1 MTQKVP
7 RNDLLTASLW
17 IVTIVATLVLF
28 TAGAFL
34 GDLNSDEG
42 WYLYAGRLVA
52 DGKLPYV
59 DFAFTQGPVMPFVYA
74 LASPLMARFG
84 VAGGRLFT
92 VGLGLMSILSSAWLC
107 CRIAPRS
114 QRRSAALLA
123 AALLGINV
131 YQCYFCSIAKTYA
144 LAGLFLTSGFLALSY
159 AGGRK
164 GKVAAVLAGILMALA
179 TATRS
184 SAGFAIPPV
193 VIGLWWFSC
202 RPLKKSEVP
211 ALFSPGVLY
220 SFLLGGLISGC
231 ILFIPFFMMAPKA
244 TWFAMVE
251 YHAGRSVGGALTTIA
266 YKAGFVSRLASA
278 YTAGIVLLLFAAV
291 FRINMPK
298 VSNGGRSCAEPM
310 EKDDQRHCPRK
321 ISVLA
326 WWSVAAITLVHVM
339 APFPYDD
346 YQVFV
351 YPVFAALLGAWIIRR
366 AAAGVTERPDGQVSG
381 RWLPVSVVAIC
392 LVCALASPVIWQW
405 FLGER
410 DRMWW
415 PLKEQT
421 PLAKL
426 QETGLLIRQHAPAG
440 GELLTQDTYLAVET
454 GMTVP
459 MGLEL
464 GPFSYF
470 PEWTRERAESRGVL
484 NREMLLELL
493 DTTEAPVAAFSG
505 YGLSI
510 RCPEVALI
518 SEGEQK
524 ELWAIVDKRYRRLET
539 IERFGQAET
548 TLVVMKKK
556 ESDL

>member
-1 MTQKVP
+1 
-7 RNDLLTASLW
+7 
-17 IVTIVATLVLF
+17 VTIAATLVLF
-28 TAGAFL
+28 AAGAFL

-52 DGKLPYV
+52 GGQLPYV

-74 LASPLMARFG
+74 LASPVVARFG

-92 VGLGLMSILSSAWLC
+92 AGLGLMSILSSAWLC
-107 CRIAPRS
+107 WRIAPRP

-123 AALLGINV
+123 TAILGINV

-144 LAGLFLTSGFLALSY
+144 LAGFLLTSGFLALSY

-164 GKVAAVLAGILMALA
+164 GNAAAALAGVLMALA

-184 SAGFAIPPV
+184 SAGFAVPV
-193 VIGLWWFSC
+193 VVVGLWWFTC
-202 RPLKKSEVP
+202 RPRREGHGPDSL
-211 ALFSPGVLY
+211 SPGVLY
-220 SFLLGGLISGC
+220 SFFFGGLVSGC

-278 YTAGIVLLLFAAV
+278 YTAGIALLLCCAI
-291 FRINMPK
+291 FRTNAPRP
-298 VSNGGRSCAEPM
+298 SNGEQSSAETP
-310 EKDDQRHCPRK
+310 ERPDPHGHCPR
-321 ISVLA
+321 IVSILA

-351 YPVFAALLGAWIIRR
+351 YPVFAAVLGARLMRLVAARVAVR
-366 AAAGVTERPDGQVSG
+366 ADGQVFG
-381 RWLPVSVVAIC
+381 QRLLVSVVAVC

-421 PLAKL
+421 PLSRL
-426 QETGLLIRQHAPAG
+426 QEAGQLLRQNAPAG
-440 GELLTQDTYLAVET
+440 GELLTQDTYLAVEA

-459 MGLEL
+459 RGLEL

-470 PEWTRERAESRGVL
+470 PDWTRERAESRGVL
-484 NREMLLELL
+484 NRGMLLELL
-493 DTTEAPVAAFSG
+493 RTTEAPLAAFSG

-510 RCPEVALI
+510 RCPEIALI
-518 SEGEQK
+518 PDDEQE
-524 ELWAIVDKRYRRLET
+524 ELWEVVKERYETLET
-539 IERFGQAET
+539 IKRFGQAET
-548 TLVVMKKK
+548 TLNVMKKK
-556 ESDL
+556 GE

>member
-7 RNDLLTASLW
+7 RTDLLTASLW
-17 IVTIVATLVLF
+17 IVTIAATLVLF
-28 TAGAFL
+28 AAGAFL

-52 DGKLPYV
+52 GGQLPYV

-74 LASPLMARFG
+74 LASPVVARFG

-92 VGLGLMSILSSAWLC
+92 AGLGLMSILSSAWLC
-107 CRIAPRS
+107 WRIAPRP

-123 AALLGINV
+123 TAILGINV

-144 LAGLFLTSGFLALSY
+144 LAGFLLTSGFLALSY

-164 GKVAAVLAGILMALA
+164 GNAAAALAGVLMALA

-184 SAGFAIPPV
+184 SAGFAVPV
-193 VIGLWWFSC
+193 VVVGLWWFTC
-202 RPLKKSEVP
+202 RPRREGHGPDSL
-211 ALFSPGVLY
+211 SPGVLY
-220 SFLLGGLISGC
+220 SFFFGGLVSGC

-278 YTAGIVLLLFAAV
+278 YTAGIALLLCCAI
-291 FRINMPK
+291 FRTNAPRP
-298 VSNGGRSCAEPM
+298 SNGEQSSAETP
-310 EKDDQRHCPRK
+310 ERPDPHGHCPR
-321 ISVLA
+321 IVSILA

-351 YPVFAALLGAWIIRR
+351 YPVFAAVLGARLMRLVAARVAVR
-366 AAAGVTERPDGQVSG
+366 ADGQVFG
-381 RWLPVSVVAIC
+381 QRLLVSVVAVC

-421 PLAKL
+421 PLSRL
-426 QETGLLIRQHAPAG
+426 QEAGQLLRQNAPAG
-440 GELLTQDTYLAVET
+440 GELLTQDTYLAVEA

-459 MGLEL
+459 RGLEL

-470 PEWTRERAESRGVL
+470 PDWTRERAESRGVL
-484 NREMLLELL
+484 NRGMLLELL
-493 DTTEAPVAAFSG
+493 RTTEAPLAAFSG

-510 RCPEVALI
+510 RCPEIALI
-518 SEGEQK
+518 PDDEQE
-524 ELWAIVDKRYRRLET
+524 ELWEVVKERYETLET
-539 IERFGQAET
+539 IKRFGQAET
-548 TLVVMKKK
+548 TLNVMKKK
-556 ESDL
+556 GE